1 MEKKSIFDQEALEI
15 FRKEHKLQP
24 YRIKQIYKEIFHNYV
39 IDFHEMTALS
49 KELRQKLDDH
59 FVIVGLEVEDVIE
72 CDQTTKFLFKGND
85 GEVFE
90 SVLMYH
96 FHTEQRTEEKKLNR
110 ITLCISSQVGCS
122 VACIFCVTGK
132 MGLKKNLSWQEIL
145 GQVLYSNHYVKTKYG
160 KKPDNTRY
168 AVRNV
173 VFMGMGEPMLNYSA
187 VKKVCEYL
195 TDTHYFGLSR
205 KRVTISTSW
214 VIPGL
219 EQFLKDDLP
228 VSLAFSLHS
237 ADQEVRET
245 LIPTIAKFFTI
256 DKLFDLLDRY
266 TDKTGNKIFYE
277 YVMIK
282 NINDSRELAHKCGQL
297 LQGRN
302 AHLNLIPYNQNPA
315 IDLEESTEARIKKF
329 KDVVESY
336 KVPVTVRQNMW
347 RKAKSACGQL
357 GYEKVLKAIG
367 KQVAPHVK
375 QKIQESK

>member
-1 MEKKSIFDQEALEI
+1 MKASIFDQNALEE
-15 FRKEHKLQP
+15 FRKTHKIQP
-24 YRIKQIYKEIFHNYV
+24 YRIKQIYKEIFSNYE
-39 IDFHEMTALS
+39 IDFQAMTCLS
-49 KELRQKLDDH
+49 KDMRNLFDEN
-59 FVIVGLEVEDVIE
+59 FTIVGLEVEEVVEWDE
-72 CDQTTKFLFKGND
+72 TTKFLFKGND

-96 FHTEQRTEEKKLNR
+96 FHTEQRTAEKKLNR

-122 VACIFCVTGK
+122 VGCIFCVTWK

-145 GQVLYSNHYVKTKYG
+145 WQVLYSNHYVKTRYW
-160 KKPDNTRY
+160 KKEDNTRY

-173 VFMGMGEPMLNYSA
+173 VFMWMGEPMLNYTA
-187 VKKVCEYL
+187 VKTVCEYL
-195 TDTHYFGLSR
+195 TDTKYYGLSR
-205 KRVTISTSW
+205 KRVTISTSG
-214 VIPGL
+214 VIPGM

-256 DKLFDLLDRY
+256 EKLFDVIDRY
-266 TDKTGNKIFYE
+266 TEKTGNKIFYE
-277 YVMIK
+277 YVMIH
-282 NINDSRELAHKCGQL
+282 NINDSKELAHKCWKL
-297 LQGRN
+297 LKGRN
-302 AHLNLIPYNQNPA
+302 AHLNLIPYNKNPA

-336 KVPVTVRQNMW
+336 KVPVTVRTNMW
-347 RKAKSACGQL
+347 RDAKAACGQL

-367 KQVAPHVK
+367 KLPENIVADTK
-375 QKIQESK
+375 